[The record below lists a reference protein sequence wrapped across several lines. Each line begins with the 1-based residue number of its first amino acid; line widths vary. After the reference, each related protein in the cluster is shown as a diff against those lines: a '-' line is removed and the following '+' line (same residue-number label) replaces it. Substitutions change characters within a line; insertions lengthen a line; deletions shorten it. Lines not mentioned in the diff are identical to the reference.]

1 MILSQKAATPG
12 DRLDFV
18 YRSVISAV
26 MFPTAAVFSTVSI
39 MVIMMM
45 FTVMIALNV
54 WIKLEVAGCKGGCR
68 TVCISGNAAE
78 QFDPGRCQSRLC
90 TAADTSADQCVCVQ
104 CGQNTGQRAVS
115 ATVRIYNLGG
125 NDAAIADLVY
135 LKLLRMSK
143 MLENLS
149 VFVSNCYSH
158 VIDSFQLVNHAV
170 ICLFVTGSKTAA
182 GLAAVAEFV
191 IATGDS
197 EFTAVY
203 DSCGQFFS
211 RLGVDC
217 LNGRSRHL
225 HLFTALFLRK
235 ALTIDEPNGFI
246 LLKGEYNHRLVIGQL

>member
-18 YRSVISAV
+18 YRSVISTV

-78 QFDPGRCQSRLC
+78 QFDPGRCQGCLC
-90 TAADTSADQCVCVQ
+90 TAADTSTDQRVCVQ
-104 CGQNTGQRAVS
+104 CGQNTGQCAVS
-115 ATVRIYNLGG
+115 TAVRIYNLGG

-170 ICLFVTGSKTAA
+170 ICLFVTGSKSTAI
-182 GLAAVAEFV
+182 LAAIAKLV
-191 IATGDS
+191 IAAGDS
-197 EFTAVY
+197 EFTAVN
-203 DSCGQFFS
+203 DSCSQFFS
-211 RLGVDC
+211 RFGVDR
-217 LNGRSRHL
+217 LDGRSCYL

-235 ALTIDEPNGFI
+235 TFPVNEPDGFV
-246 LLKGEYNHRLVIGQL
+246 LLQSEHNHRTIIGQL